1 MTYNHTVLRF
11 FMYCLQH
18 NAARITVQTTTDTT
32 TGVAMSHRL
41 TFYPH
46 DHPALQ
52 GDNETTSK
60 RISFNETDSHILSQ
74 ALNEIRLR
82 YPRVLELNDTHV
94 MTDIHNCQ
102 VITEYYDIK
111 HHEIPPAMDDAYE
124 QVLNSAPVPYHAVF
138 RSATDNACGIT
149 ENAEA

>member
-46 DHPALQ
+46 DHPSLQ
-52 GDNETTSK
+52 GSDSPK

-102 VITEYYDIK
+102 VVTEYYDIK
-111 HHEIPPAMDDAYE
+111 HHEVPPAMDDAYE
-124 QVLNSAPVPYHAVF
+124 QVLNSAPVPYRAVF
-138 RSATDNACGIT
+138 RSATDKACGVTTT
-149 ENAEA
+149 EDAEA

>member
-18 NAARITVQTTTDTT
+18 NAARITVQNTTDIT
-32 TGVAMSHRL
+32 TGVAISHRL
-41 TFYPH
+41 TFHPH

-52 GDNETTSK
+52 GDIDSQK
-60 RISFNETDSHILSQ
+60 RISFNETDSHILSH

-82 YPRVLELNDTHV
+82 YPRILELNDTHV

-111 HHEIPPAMDDAYE
+111 HHGVPPAMDDAYE
-124 QVLNSAPVPYHAVF
+124 QVLNSAPVPYRTVF
-138 RSATDNACGIT
+138 RDATNKANNIT
-149 ENAEA
+149 ENADV